1 MKPVLK
7 YAGGK
12 FHEIPFLKKYV
23 PTDFNRYIEP
33 FFGGGALYF
42 YLEPQKAIIN
52 DKNERLMTFYTQ
64 LRNQYSLMRQQLDK
78 VQKIYEQNQAEYKKL
93 KALTHDEE
101 IPNANEEFYYY
112 MRRLFNHPDD
122 TYLESVLY
130 YFINKTAFSGM
141 IRYNSNGDF
150 NVPFG
155 KYSTLNTQLV
165 TQQHSELLQ
174 RAELFNLDYSRIF
187 NMAQG
192 NDFLFLDPPYDCA
205 FNSYGNTDMT
215 NGFDETE
222 HKRLADDFRNLSCKA
237 LMVIGKTPLTEKLYG
252 KYIYDEYYKRYT
264 VNVKNRFKN
273 NKMHIVVKNY

>member
-12 FHEIPFLKKYV
+12 FQEIPFLKKYV

-64 LRNQYSLMRQQLDK
+64 LRNQYPLMRQQLDK

-93 KALTHDEE
+93 KALTHDEG
-101 IPNANEEFYYY
+101 ISNANEEFYYY

-187 NMAQG
+187 DMAQG